1 MKIFL
6 PVTDFCAKELFANEI
21 IRKYFISD
29 ITGIPISQI
38 RAAYLCNPFLRRR
51 YRRQK
56 QGVLDV
62 LVELDNCT
70 KINIEIQV
78 KSQSYWAQRNLF
90 YLSKMYTEGLHER
103 ENYTKLKKC
112 IAISLLDFN
121 VTSSGICHSVFQ
133 LRDAAGAS
141 YTDLFEVHIIE
152 LKKKL
157 TGDSSVDDW
166 VRFFRAKTEEDL
178 DMIITKN
185 PGINM
190 AIKEVKR
197 MSLSER
203 MRAKY
208 EAYLKEVRDQNTWE
222 EYLRDEGRAEGRV
235 EGQTEGCMIGS
246 NQEKEKIINRLL
258 GKGKRPEEIAELLGY
273 SLQEI
278 EDIQRRVM
286 R

>member
-1 MKIFL
+1 MKIIV

-21 IRKYFISD
+21 IRKQFISD
-29 ITGIPISQI
+29 VTGIPMPEIH
-38 RAAYLCNPFLRRR
+38 AAYLCTPFLRRR
-51 YRRQK
+51 YRKQK
-56 QGVLDV
+56 QGILDV
-62 LVELDNCT
+62 LVELNNST
-70 KINIEIQV
+70 KINIEIQI
-78 KSQSYWAQRNLF
+78 KAQKYWAQRNLF

-112 IAISLLDFN
+112 IAISLLDFD
-121 VTSSGICHSVFQ
+121 VTDSDICHSVFQ
-133 LRDAAGAS
+133 LRDTAGIS

-166 VRFFRAKTEEDL
+166 VRFFRAKTKEDL

-190 AIKEVKR
+190 AIEEVKR

-222 EYLRDEGRAEGRV
+222 EYLRDEGRAEGRA
-235 EGQTEGCMIGS
+235 EGQAEGCMLGS
-246 NQEKEKIINRLL
+246 NREKEKMINRLL
-258 GKGKRPEEIAELLGY
+258 GKGKKPEEITELLGY
-273 SLQEI
+273 SQQEI
-278 EDIQRRVM
+278 EDVRCRGA